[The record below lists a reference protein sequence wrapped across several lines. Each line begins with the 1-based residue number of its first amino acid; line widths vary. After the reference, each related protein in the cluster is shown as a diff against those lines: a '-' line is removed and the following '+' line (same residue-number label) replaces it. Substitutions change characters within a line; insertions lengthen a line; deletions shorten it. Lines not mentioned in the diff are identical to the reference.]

1 MCVYLN
7 TLRQKFG
14 LLSNLI
20 EAKTKYMGL
29 DLSCKSWNMEQFF
42 STIHL
47 GQSQKLE
54 KNNSTS
60 NIEN

>member
-42 STIHL
+42 FDNPSRTK
-47 GQSQKLE
+47 SE
-54 KNNSTS
+54 A
-60 NIEN
+60 